1 MHSKPQEG
9 GYGASK
15 RAHEMTA
22 IPEIREFYS
31 NAKRMTL
38 SSYSYGRR
46 RSEYPAS
53 RRNNYP
59 AKRRPPSNRR
69 SVA

>member
-1 MHSKPQEG
+1 
-9 GYGASK
+9 
-15 RAHEMTA
+15 MTA

-31 NAKRMTL
+31 NAKRMTV